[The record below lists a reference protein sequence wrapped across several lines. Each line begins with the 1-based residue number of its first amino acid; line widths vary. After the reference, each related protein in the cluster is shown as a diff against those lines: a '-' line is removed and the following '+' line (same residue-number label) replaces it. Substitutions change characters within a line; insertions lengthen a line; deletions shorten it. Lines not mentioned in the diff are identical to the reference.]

1 MSNIKDVLIG
11 TAIGDIAGSRFE
23 LNNCKT
29 GKDFV
34 LLHDQYCRYTDDTV
48 MTFAIAKALV
58 NCDGNLKTLE
68 KNAIDSMV
76 KIGRDHINCGFG
88 PSFYY
93 WLKKMNINP
102 TAVMEMV
109 LL

>member
-58 NCDGNLKTLE
+58 NCDGN
-68 KNAIDSMV
+68 
-76 KIGRDHINCGFG
+76 F
-88 PSFYY
+88 
-93 WLKKMNINP
+93 KKH
-102 TAVMEMV
+102 
-109 LL
+109 